1 MTGQGG
7 YQNMKNRFVAAFA
20 LLITFFAFF
29 QPVQAQEANA
39 WIQVEANP
47 TLRAAED
54 GIRVR
59 SARMANV
66 AGFRLP
72 GGWYAVALGPYTEEQ
87 AGEQL
92 RALKAAGAIPGDSF
106 IMFTNQYRQQ
116 FWPVGAAATAPV
128 VSAQPTPE
136 PSANTDEPEA
146 NGITGAATPEVTEP
160 QAPVVPEPLPE
171 ETKREARASER
182 LLTSDERKALQIAMQ
197 WQGFYTSLIDGDF
210 GPGTRKAMADWQQA
224 RGFDVTG
231 ILTTRQRAQL
241 LAEYQAELDK
251 LGLRVARDEGAGI
264 EMALPL
270 AMVAFDRY
278 EAPFAHYKSI
288 NDSGVRVIL
297 ISQSGDQN
305 TLFGLYDIM
314 QSLEIVPLN
323 GERSRKASEF
333 TITGTDDS
341 MTSYTYAKLVDGAVK
356 GFTLIWPLGQ
366 DERLRE
372 LALGQMQ
379 TSFASIPGMVLADN
393 AGLDQA
399 TQSIDLMSGLEI
411 RRPTIS
417 RSGFY
422 VGNGGAVLTTAE
434 AVASCGRVTIDEIY
448 DASVAATD
456 PVSGL
461 AVLQPRQRLA
471 PVGVARLLNGDP
483 RLGAGIAVAGY
494 PFEGALSAPTLTFGT
509 LADVRGLHGEEG
521 IDRLE
526 LVAQPGDA
534 GGPVLGPSGAV
545 IGMLLPRPDG
555 DGQRLPEAVNFAA
568 KSDVLAAFLGG
579 NGVAAQIS
587 EGGAAVDP
595 VDLSAM
601 AADMTVLVSCWN

>member
-1 MTGQGG
+1 
-7 YQNMKNRFVAAFA
+7 MKNRFVAAIA
-20 LLITFFAFF
+20 LLMTYFAFMG
-29 QPVQAQEANA
+29 PLQAQEANA

-59 SARMANV
+59 SARQANV

-87 AGEQL
+87 AAQQL
-92 RALKAAGAIPGDSF
+92 RALKAAGAIPADSF
-106 IMFTNQYRQQ
+106 IMFTSQYGQQ
-116 FWPVGAAATAPV
+116 FWPVGAAATAP
-128 VSAQPTPE
+128 ATAPGT
-136 PSANTDEPEA
+136 NTDEPA
-146 NGITGAATPEVTEP
+146 ATGITQAAAPE
-160 QAPVVPEPLPE
+160 APPAPEPLPE
-171 ETKREARASER
+171 ETLREARASER
-182 LLTSDERKALQIAMQ
+182 LLSGDERKALQIALQ
-197 WQGFYTSLIDGDF
+197 WQGYYTSLIDGDF
-210 GPGTRKAMADWQQA
+210 GPGTRGAMAEWQRA
-224 RGFDVTG
+224 RGHEPTG
-231 ILTTRQRAQL
+231 VLTTRQRAQL
-241 LAEYQAELDK
+241 LGEYQAELDS
-251 LGLRVARDEGAGI
+251 LGLRLARDEGAGI

-278 EAPFAHYKSI
+278 EAPFAHYNSI
-288 NDSGVRVIL
+288 NDSGVRVVL

-314 QSLEIVPLN
+314 QSLKIVPLN

-341 MTSYTYAKLVDGAVK
+341 ITSYTYAKLVDGAVK

-372 LALGQMQ
+372 LALRQMQ

-422 VGNGGAVLTTAE
+422 VGNGGAVLTTTE
-434 AVASCGRVTIDEIY
+434 AVASCGRITIDEIH

-456 PVSGL
+456 PLSGL
-461 AVLQPRQRLA
+461 AILRPAERLA
-471 PVGVARLLNGDP
+471 PVGVARLLKGDA
-483 RLGAGIAVAGY
+483 RLGAGVAVAGY

-509 LADVRGLHGEEG
+509 LADLRGLRGEEG
-521 IDRLE
+521 LARLE
-526 LVAQPGDA
+526 LVAQPGDS

-555 DGQRLPEAVNFAA
+555 DGQRLPETVNFAA

-579 NGVAAQIS
+579 NGVAVQVS
-587 EGGAAVDP
+587 EGGAALDP